1 MMQQYFNIK
10 KEYTDALLFFRL
22 GDFYEMFFDD
32 ALVGSK
38 ALEIAL
44 TRRDC
49 GNGKKCPMCGI
60 PYGLFTAFFF
70 MVVFGIRPFRG
81 RRVRAEDPFKG
92 AIERRLRFRFFQY
105 RLIRCCIFGYRTNRL
120 LINGVGNGCHFS
132 FFISALRSDLK

>member
-1 MMQQYFNIK
+1 MDISKLTPMMQQYFNIK

-60 PYGLFTAFFF
+60 PYH
-70 MVVFGIRPFRG
+70 V
-81 RRVRAEDPFKG
+81 AEEYIGKLVAKRFKM
-92 AIERRLRFRFFQY
+92 A
-105 RLIRCCIFGYRTNRL
+105 
-120 LINGVGNGCHFS
+120 H
-132 FFISALRSDLK
+132 